1 MAYAEFG
8 LRRFRPAVDSLAAV
22 GILDFAR
29 ENLYGIGPP
38 EPNVLEGILGH
49 MHHVRDGGI
58 KIQARRL
65 VKNAIHAKGR
75 PAHHVAAYN
84 ALGRRK
90 FRLGDIVYIVVFN
103 PDVYEAVHEKCEKD
117 EQNKDCRLS

>member
-1 MAYAEFG
+1 MSIMFDE
-8 LRRFRPAVDSLAAV
+8 
-22 GILDFAR
+22 ILT
-29 ENLYGIGPP
+29 EP
-38 EPNVLEGILGH
+38 EVI
-49 MHHVRDGGI
+49 
-58 KIQARRL
+58 
-65 VKNAIHAKGR
+65 KNAIHAKGR

-117 EQNKDCRLS
+117 EQN